1 MPVCGYKKIFLKDL
15 AAIPGRYRSRI
26 ERLVFDEIPASEHF
40 FSDFD
45 VSRMK
50 GFEHYYRVRI
60 GHYRIGCRITGDTS
74 IIFYRVKSREEIYR
88 VFP

>member
-15 AAIPGRYRSRI
+15 AAIPKRHRPRI
-26 ERLVFDEIPASEHF
+26 ERLVFDEIPKSENI

-45 VSRMK
+45 IDRMK
-50 GFEHYYRVRI
+50 GFEHYWRIRI
-60 GHYRIGCRITGDTS
+60 GNYRIGIKITDDNT

-88 VFP
+88 AFP

>member
-1 MPVCGYKKIFLKDL
+1 MFLKDL

-26 ERLVFDEIPASEHF
+26 ERLVFDEIPVSENI

-50 GFEHYYRVRI
+50 GFEHYYRI
-60 GHYRIGCRITGDTS
+60 CTGHYRIGCEITDDNM

>member
-1 MPVCGYKKIFLKDL
+1 MPACGYKKIFLKDL
-15 AAIPGRYRSRI
+15 AAIPKRYRSRI
-26 ERLVFDEIPASEHF
+26 ERLVFDEIPASDNI

-45 VSRMK
+45 IDRMK
-50 GFEHYYRVRI
+50 GAEHHWRI
-60 GHYRIGCRITGDTS
+60 RTGQYRIGIKITDDNT

>member
-1 MPVCGYKKIFLKDL
+1 MPACGYKNIFLKDL
-15 AAIPGRYRSRI
+15 AAIPKRHRSRI
-26 ERLVFDEIPASEHF
+26 ERLVFDEIPASENI

-45 VSRMK
+45 DDN
-50 GFEHYYRVRI
+50 
-60 GHYRIGCRITGDTS
+60 T